1 MNIDFSTEE
10 GRAEFYEATKRI
22 RISNEE
28 ALGTVIDQFEY
39 TRKQI
44 NVTKQYFST
53 LLGIDPSYY
62 LRMVKYKCKVPLPV
76 LINYCRIFGM
86 DITALTEE
94 SLLNASDSA
103 IRETAMYLGRLSN
116 DTLAKVEAVIADS
129 SEDSRTKEHGKILF
143 EKLRSIDPLPKT
155 ELADN

>member
-62 LRMVKYKCKVPLPV
+62 LDR
-76 LINYCRIFGM
+76 F
-86 DITALTEE
+86 LT
-94 SLLNASDSA
+94 
-103 IRETAMYLGRLSN
+103 
-116 DTLAKVEAVIADS
+116 K
-129 SEDSRTKEHGKILF
+129 
-143 EKLRSIDPLPKT
+143 
-155 ELADN
+155 